1 MEDVL
6 IPRLVSSRTIF
17 LNFGKFQKYLVHV
30 NLNGEHSQFF
40 LRVIKTLNLREVPA
54 DKTKTSSTESLL

>member
-17 LNFGKFQKYLVHV
+17 LNFGNFQKYLVHV
-30 NLNGEHSQFF
+30 NLNGEHLQFF
-40 LRVIKTLNLREVPA
+40 LRVIKTLNL
-54 DKTKTSSTESLL
+54 

>member
-17 LNFGKFQKYLVHV
+17 LNFGNFQKYLVHV
-30 NLNGEHSQFF
+30 NLNGEHLQFF
-40 LRVIKTLNLREVPA
+40 LRVIKTLNLWEVPA
-54 DKTKTSSTESLL
+54 GKTKTSSTESFL

>member
-17 LNFGKFQKYLVHV
+17 LNFGKLQKYLAHV
-30 NLNGEHSQFF
+30 NLNGEHLQFF
-40 LRVIKTLNLREVPA
+40 LRVIKTLNFWEGPA
-54 DKTKTSSTESLL
+54 GKTKTSSTESLL